1 MAILQHYGSMV
12 MPDNCTKDVLSY
24 GTPELQLH
32 LCFQIIYPLTL
43 LVLSIDLIQSIHHV
57 FSQSL
62 AAVDHNW
69 VLNKVATPLGTFH
82 IIILSREKI
91 VMAFFPLF
99 EFGKIRSDSVWAPK
113 NQFYTLG
120 ELYFMCT
127 LYPYFPVERC
137 ITGQQSQFNC
147 TAGLLESVTTPKQ
160 VIDESCF
167 LATNYRKCRSEYGTV
182 LRNQFLLRLRGPL

>member
-12 MPDNCTKDVLSY
+12 MPNNRPKDVLSY

-62 AAVDHNW
+62 TAVDHNW

-82 IIILSREKI
+82 IIILSRKKI
-91 VMAFFPLF
+91 VMAFFPFLSLAKF
-99 EFGKIRSDSVWAPK
+99 QVIQFGLLKPVLYYWSIILHEYSDSSLPSRM
-113 NQFYTLG
+113 
-120 ELYFMCT
+120 LYCR
-127 LYPYFPVERC
+127 P
-137 ITGQQSQFNC
+137 
-147 TAGLLESVTTPKQ
+147 AESV
-160 VIDESCF
+160 
-167 LATNYRKCRSEYGTV
+167 
-182 LRNQFLLRLRGPL
+182 

>member
-62 AAVDHNW
+62 AAVYHNW

-82 IIILSREKI
+82 IIILSKKKI
-91 VMAFFPLF
+91 VMAFFPFLSLAKF
-99 EFGKIRSDSVWAPK
+99 QVI
-113 NQFYTLG
+113 QF
-120 ELYFMCT
+120 
-127 LYPYFPVERC
+127 
-137 ITGQQSQFNC
+137 
-147 TAGLLESVTTPKQ
+147 GLLKASFILLVNYTSCGLCILTSSRMLYYRPAESV
-160 VIDESCF
+160 
-167 LATNYRKCRSEYGTV
+167 
-182 LRNQFLLRLRGPL
+182 